1 MPDSEK
7 TPGFRPGPFT
17 FFDNRGG
24 YQTLHFYIFKK
35 GAIIEQPFL
44 RFAFHFRQSP
54 SQNTILLAIPVRRI

>member
-24 YQTLHFYIFKK
+24 YQTLHFYIF
-35 GAIIEQPFL
+35 ISL
-44 RFAFHFRQSP
+44 
-54 SQNTILLAIPVRRI
+54 